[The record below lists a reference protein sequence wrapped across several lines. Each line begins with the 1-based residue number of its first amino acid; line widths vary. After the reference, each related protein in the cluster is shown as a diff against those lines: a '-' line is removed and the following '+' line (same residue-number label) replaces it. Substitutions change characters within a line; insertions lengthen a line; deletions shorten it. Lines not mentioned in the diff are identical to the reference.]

1 MIQLKDLYS
10 NILSGLHTELP
21 DLTMGKKL
29 IVNVAPTG
37 AFTNRQQNPKQPY
50 TMAENVKAAV
60 DACKAGAAVWHCH
73 AREADGI
80 PSKDPVAVKET
91 IERVLDQ
98 CPDIVTSVIAYADY
112 DKQGVE
118 QIRPTVE
125 LLCKAGPAYM
135 QTSPLVIKTTSLNEK
150 YTYVINQEIL
160 SEVTR
165 FLEDHGVRP
174 EFQSD
179 CYTSQRNVEEWLIK
193 TGISRTP
200 AIINIMAGFHG
211 YGFASPANEDPWK
224 FMYLASI
231 LQSLP
236 KGAVHGVCA
245 GGRNWMPLTA
255 FAIMCGVDMVRVG
268 MEDCVYVHP
277 HEDDMLQTSAEAV
290 KMVVDFA
297 RLCGRE
303 IATPDEA
310 RKILGVRPI
319 AHSSGKEKAANL

>member
-1 MIQLKDLYS
+1 MIKLKDLYS

-37 AFTNRQQNPKQPY
+37 AFTNRLQNPKQPY

-125 LLCKAGPAYM
+125 LLCKAGPTYM

-303 IATPDEA
+303 IATPGEA
-310 RKILGVRPI
+310 REILGVRPI
-319 AHSSGKEKAANL
+319 AHSGDREKAANL